1 LRSINVRVR
10 EGVDDTRHQM
20 KVWVFPALLLGFS
33 GVWAAMPV
41 DAGPCPRDKS
51 RNCFDVP
58 ATINFSSVPEISN
71 KIVSEEKI
79 QQKPLKNP
87 AQDPAT
93 STPYTGP
100 MIGINPRPGRTPTV
114 GYYWSLE

>member
-1 LRSINVRVR
+1 
-10 EGVDDTRHQM
+10 M
-20 KVWVFPALLLGFS
+20 KVWVSTALLFGLSAVTATAGY
-33 GVWAAMPV
+33 
-41 DAGPCPRDKS
+41 AGPCARQKAS
-51 RNCFDVP
+51 NCFDVP

-71 KIVSEEKI
+71 QIVSEEKI
-79 QQKPLKNP
+79 QQKPPKNP

-100 MIGINPRPGRTPTV
+100 MIGTNPRPGRTPTV

>member
-1 LRSINVRVR
+1 
-10 EGVDDTRHQM
+10 M
-20 KVWVFPALLLGFS
+20 KVWVPTALAFVLTA
-33 GVWAAMPV
+33 VWAATAA
-41 DAGPCPRDKS
+41 DAGPCARDKS

-58 ATINFSSVPEISN
+58 AIINFNSVPEISN
-71 KIVSEEKI
+71 QIVREEKVK
-79 QQKPLKNP
+79 QEPLKNP

-100 MIGINPRPGRTPTV
+100 MIGTNPRPGRTPTV

>member
-1 LRSINVRVR
+1 MRVRVP
-10 EGVDDTRHQM
+10 VAL
-20 KVWVFPALLLGFS
+20 VFGLS
-33 GVWAAMPV
+33 GVWAATSV
-41 DAGPCPRDKS
+41 NAGPCARDKS
-51 RNCFDVP
+51 RDCFDVP

-79 QQKPLKNP
+79 QPKPLKNP
-87 AQDPAT
+87 DPAT

-100 MIGINPRPGRTPTV
+100 MIGTNPRPGRTPTV

>member
-1 LRSINVRVR
+1 
-10 EGVDDTRHQM
+10 M
-20 KVWVFPALLLGFS
+20 KVWVPTALAFVLTA
-33 GVWAAMPV
+33 VWAATAV
-41 DAGPCPRDKS
+41 DAGPCARDKS

-58 ATINFSSVPEISN
+58 AIINFNSVPEISN
-71 KIVSEEKI
+71 QIVSEEKL

-87 AQDPAT
+87 AQDPST

-100 MIGINPRPGRTPTV
+100 MIGTNPRPGRPPTV

>member
-1 LRSINVRVR
+1 
-10 EGVDDTRHQM
+10 M
-20 KVWVFPALLLGFS
+20 KFWVLLVLFGLLGI
-33 GVWAAMPV
+33 WAVTPA
-41 DAGPCPRDKS
+41 DAGPCARDKS
-51 RNCFDVP
+51 RDCFDIP
-58 ATINFSSVPEISN
+58 ATINSSSVPEISK

-87 AQDPAT
+87 DPAT

-100 MIGINPRPGRTPTV
+100 MIGTNPRPGRTPTV

>member
-1 LRSINVRVR
+1 
-10 EGVDDTRHQM
+10 M
-20 KVWVFPALLLGFS
+20 KFWVLLVLFGLS
-33 GVWAAMPV
+33 GVWTATSV
-41 DAGPCPRDKS
+41 DAGPCARDKS
-51 RNCFDVP
+51 RDCFDVP
-58 ATINFSSVPEISN
+58 ATINFSAVPEISKN
-71 KIVSEEKI
+71 IVSDEKI

-100 MIGINPRPGRTPTV
+100 MIGINPRPGRSPTV

>member
-1 LRSINVRVR
+1 
-10 EGVDDTRHQM
+10 M
-20 KVWVFPALLLGFS
+20 KVWVPTALAFVLTA
-33 GVWAAMPV
+33 VWAATAV
-41 DAGPCPRDKS
+41 DAGPCARDKS

-58 ATINFSSVPEISN
+58 AIINFNSVPEISN
-71 KIVSEEKI
+71 QIVSEEKL

-87 AQDPAT
+87 AQDPST

-100 MIGINPRPGRTPTV
+100 MIGTNPRQGRTPTV

>member
-1 LRSINVRVR
+1 
-10 EGVDDTRHQM
+10 M
-20 KVWVFPALLLGFS
+20 KVWLPTALVFGLSA
-33 GVWAAMPV
+33 VWVSTTV
-41 DAGPCPRDKS
+41 DAGPCARDKS
-51 RNCFDVP
+51 RNCFDLP

-71 KIVSEEKI
+71 QIVSEEKI
-79 QQKPLKNP
+79 QQKPPKNP

-100 MIGINPRPGRTPTV
+100 MIGTNPRPGRTPTV